1 MFIKPVN
8 AAMQSVNTFYPPPL
22 QPAVF
27 TIIYNYI
34 CINVLNA
41 NRCELVR
48 ERRSIYHIYYIIASR
63 FCHINIPA
71 SKKNEFTFFPFP
83 IICDRTPHY
92 IIIIMI
98 TFFIL
103 STSDIF
109 MFISP
114 HTYVHI
120 FYNY

>member
-1 MFIKPVN
+1 MYIIYLLYDGVNEISLEAFIKPVN

-34 CINVLNA
+34 CIKVLNA

-48 ERRSIYHIYYIIASR
+48 ERRSIYNIYYIIASR

-71 SKKNEFTFFPFP
+71 SKKTNLHFFLSLSSAIERL
-83 IICDRTPHY
+83 II
-92 IIIIMI
+92 
-98 TFFIL
+98 L
-103 STSDIF
+103 
-109 MFISP
+109 
-114 HTYVHI
+114 
-120 FYNY
+120 